1 MVYPES
7 QATYSA
13 LASFSLRS
21 VRVCVRCWTSA
32 TRPSWGASLT
42 RSCRTRAVLPS
53 SLVCATFRG
62 SEEARSCSS
71 KAEIWEQS
79 KVESTVQCCLIAGE
93 GRILDFGASWP
104 RMARCSLARRI
115 IVNQSFSPRIPQYHI
130 PTATLEKILM
140 NNVYIFTHTFTYRET
155 ILDFSFSH

>member
-1 MVYPES
+1 MPWPVFPSGASESVSDAGPPPPGRPEE
-7 QATYSA
+7 
-13 LASFSLRS
+13 
-21 VRVCVRCWTSA
+21 
-32 TRPSWGASLT
+32 RPSPSHAALEPSFPPASSAPPSEAARRPEAAPPRP
-42 RSCRTRAVLPS
+42 RS
-53 SLVCATFRG
+53 
-62 SEEARSCSS
+62 EN
-71 KAEIWEQS
+71 S

-140 NNVYIFTHTFTYRET
+140 NNVYIFTHTFTYRE
-155 ILDFSFSH
+155 ISF